1 MICIANLPKPIGCQK
16 LTHFKTLQCP
26 IGLEWIPYPAQ
37 YNQKSDGTNTVPR
50 NMYRVR
56 MQFAVMV
63 HIWWSTT
70 CLYGVLQDHKNI
82 LTKFASNYGKGL
94 DGAAI
99 CANFGLPN
107 AIGYKVMDPQKFVR
121 HFTVKCH
128 ISGILSHVT
137 TTCHPGSK
145 GVVTRHV
152 IVTEW

>member
-1 MICIANLPKPIGCQK
+1 
-16 LTHFKTLQCP
+16 
-26 IGLEWIPYPAQ
+26 
-37 YNQKSDGTNTVPR
+37 
-50 NMYRVR
+50 MYRVR

-145 GVVTRHV
+145 GVVTRLV
-152 IVTEW
+152 IVTRL